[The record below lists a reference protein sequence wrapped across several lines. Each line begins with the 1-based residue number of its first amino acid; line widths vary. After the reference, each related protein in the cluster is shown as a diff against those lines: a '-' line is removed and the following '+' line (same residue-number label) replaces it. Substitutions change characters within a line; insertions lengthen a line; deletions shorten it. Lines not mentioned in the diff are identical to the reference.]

1 MVVNRPTPPSL
12 YIPLAPINPIHGLM
26 LFWAATIRLPICLLD
41 LHLMNLK
48 YLFNRLLELMS
59 CALPGSA
66 FSNKLPKAPLTAVNQ
81 DKVKDR
87 RELNELTFPS
97 SPLLHRK

>member
-1 MVVNRPTPPSL
+1 
-12 YIPLAPINPIHGLM
+12 M

-41 LHLMNLK
+41 LHLK

-59 CALPGSA
+59 WALPGSA
-66 FSNKLPKAPLTAVNQ
+66 FSNKPLKAPSLEE

-87 RELNELTFPS
+87 IELNELTFPS
-97 SPLLHRK
+97 PLLHRK